1 MPIANHT
8 TLFTKCSLMV
18 FFILCCTAKPA
29 TCQSYYFRH
38 YQVEN
43 GLSNNTVFC
52 CVQDKN
58 GFLWMGTKDG
68 LNRFDGYSFKTFR
81 NDADDSLSIGDNF
94 IRSLYIDA
102 HDVLYAGTRNGLYR
116 YNATMEN
123 FTGLY
128 VASSEVRDIKKDGK
142 GNLWFVSGQALIQ
155 FNEATKSVQLYKPE
169 DYFNATSICI
179 GADKNVWVAT
189 ANGMLQK
196 YDATQNSFTAYKLFS
211 ENQRPPSKWIEK
223 IYATNQNSILVG
235 TSNYGVKL
243 FSLQNF
249 SSKDLLTY
257 NADNTSIFARDFIQN
272 TDTEF
277 WIATE
282 SGAFIYNTLTGKFT
296 NFKKKFIDPYSISDN
311 AVYSLC
317 KDKEGGI
324 WAGTY
329 FGGAN
334 YYPKQY
340 TSFEKFFPDYST
352 TSISGNAVREICED
366 KYGTLW
372 IGTEDAGLNKLN
384 KQKGLFT
391 QYKPSGKNPGISYP
405 NIHGLL
411 ANNDELWIGTFEHG
425 LDIMNIKTGKV
436 IKHYPGDDSSKVLR
450 SNFIVTILQTKKK
463 EIFIGTRQ
471 GLYQFDAT
479 HENFNSIPEIP
490 SNCFIHTL
498 LEDKN
503 GILWIGTM
511 GAGLFCYDVA
521 TKKVINFTYN
531 QKNKKSISS
540 NSITT
545 IFEDSDGVIWVGTE
559 GSGLCKFNGAD
570 SSFSNYTLKDGFPG
584 NTIFKILEDSLKNL
598 WITTSKGLVC
608 FNSSTKKIIV
618 YTTANGLLS
627 DQFNYNS
634 GYKDAN
640 GKMYFG
646 CVKGLISFNPDA
658 FVGNS
663 FVPPLFITSVFVNN
677 KELLINTGTS
687 PLQQSVLNTKKID
700 LTYDQSSFSIGF
712 AALSFTAPEMSEYKY
727 IMEGLDK
734 EWTYLKSNRKVY
746 FTNLSSGTYSFKVK
760 AANSSGLWNGKETTL
775 IIKISPPFWASTLA
789 YVLYFLIAG
798 LIIYF
803 LFNNYHNRVAEKNR
817 RTIEQLQH
825 EKEKEIY
832 DAKISFFTDVA
843 HELKTPLTLIKAPL
857 EKIVKQAGDNIDIG
871 QNLKIMERNTD
882 RLIDLTNQLL
892 DFRKIEINSFQL
904 HFAKT
909 NITELLLE
917 RYSSFKNIAEQKN
930 IDLTIEMLAPQLY
943 ADVDTDAL
951 HKILNNLFTNAL
963 MYGKYKVDV
972 QLFLKDENK
981 DFFYISFSN
990 DGNLIPMEMTEKI
1003 FEPFYR
1009 LKETQHKQGNGIGLA
1024 LSKSLAALHHGELYL
1039 MEPNSKTNVF
1049 IVGLPIQQNIAAE

>member
-1 MPIANHT
+1 MQIANHT
-8 TLFTKCSLMV
+8 IHFTKRLLLV
-18 FFILCCTAKPA
+18 FLTLCIAAPA
-29 TCQSYYFRH
+29 AMCQSYYFRH

-68 LNRFDGYSFKTFR
+68 LNRFDGYTFKTFR

-102 HDVLYAGTRNGLYR
+102 NDILYAGTRNGLYR
-116 YNATMEN
+116 YNSNMEN
-123 FTGLY
+123 FTLVY
-128 VASSEVRDIKKDGK
+128 KASSEVRDIKKDDK
-142 GNLWFVSGQALIQ
+142 GNLWIVSGQALIQ
-155 FNEATKSVQLYKPE
+155 LNEASKNTRVYKPE
-169 DYFNATSICI
+169 DYFAATSICI

-189 ANGMLQK
+189 ANGLLQK
-196 YDATQNSFTAYKLFS
+196 YDAHHNLFTAYKLFS
-211 ENQRPPSKWIEK
+211 ENQRPSSKWIEK

-243 FSLQNF
+243 FSLKDF
-249 SSKDLLTY
+249 SCNDLLTY
-257 NADNTSIFARDFIQN
+257 NPDKTAIFARDFIQN

-329 FGGAN
+329 FGGVN

-340 TSFEKFFPDYST
+340 TSFEKNFPDYT
-352 TSISGNAVREICED
+352 TASISGNAVREICED

-372 IGTEDAGLNKLN
+372 IGTEDAGLNKLD
-384 KQKGLFT
+384 KQTGFFT
-391 QYKPSGKNPGISYP
+391 QYKPSGNSPGISYP

-425 LDIMNIKTGKV
+425 LDIMNIKTGKI

-463 EIFIGTRQ
+463 DIFIGTRQ
-471 GLYQFDAT
+471 GLYQFDAVKKS
-479 HENFNSIPEIP
+479 FNSISEIP
-490 SNCFIHTL
+490 SNCFIHSL

-503 GILWIGTM
+503 GQLWIGTM
-511 GAGLFCYDVA
+511 GNGLFCYNIV
-521 TKKVINFTYN
+521 TRKLVNFIYN
-531 QKNKKSISS
+531 PNNKKSISS
-540 NSITT
+540 NFVTT
-545 IFEDSDGVIWVGTE
+545 VFEDSNGNKWFGTE
-559 GSGLCKFNGAD
+559 GGGLCKFILAD
-570 SSFSNYTLKDGFPG
+570 SSFTSYTLKDGLPG

-608 FNSSTKKIIV
+608 FNPNTKKINV
-618 YTTANGLLS
+618 YTTSNGLLS

-634 GYKDAN
+634 GYKDAS

-646 CVKGLISFNPDA
+646 SVKGLISFNPDTFA
-658 FVGNS
+658 TDS
-663 FVPPLFITSVFVNN
+663 FVPPLFITNVNVNN
-677 KELLINTGTS
+677 KELRINTSTS
-687 PLQQSVLNTKKID
+687 PLHQSILNVQQIELSH
-700 LTYDQSSFSIGF
+700 DQSSFSIDF

-734 EWTYLKSNRKVY
+734 EWTYLKTNRKAY
-746 FTNLSSGTYSFKVK
+746 FTNLSAGTYTFKVK
-760 AANSSGLWNGKETTL
+760 AANSSGLWNGNETTL
-775 IIKISPPFWASTLA
+775 TIKILPPFWASPAA
-789 YVLYFLIAG
+789 YALYLLLAG

-803 LFNNYHNRVAEKNR
+803 LFKNYHNRIAEKNR
-817 RTIEQLQH
+817 RTIELLEH

-832 DAKISFFTDVA
+832 DAKINFFTNVA
-843 HELKTPLTLIKAPL
+843 HEIKTPLTLIKAPL
-857 EKIVKQAGDNIDIG
+857 EKIIKKAGDNIDIG

-892 DFRKIEINSFQL
+892 DFRKIETNSFQL
-904 HFAKT
+904 NFTKT
-909 NITELLLE
+909 NIAELLLE

-930 IDLTIEMLAPQLY
+930 IDLTIEVPTAMLY
-943 ADVDTDAL
+943 AFVDTDAL

-963 MYGKYKVDV
+963 SYGKFKVRV
-972 QLFLKDENK
+972 TLFLQNDNR
-981 DFFYISFSN
+981 DFFYIAFSN
-990 DGNLIPMEMTEKI
+990 DGHLIPAEMKEKV

-1009 LKETQHKQGNGIGLA
+1009 LKETQNKPGNGIGLA
-1024 LSKSLAALHHGELYL
+1024 FSKSLASLHNGELYL
-1039 MEPNSKTNVF
+1039 KEPNNKTNVF
-1049 IVGLPIQQNIAAE
+1049 IVGLPINQNNTTE